1 MTTIKKIL
9 IGISRNPKRF
19 LLALV
24 FGYTALWTFLEP
36 LFAVLDIKPSGYNCW
51 YLISYILISFIIAFI
66 VVYPKRSVKFNLT
79 NTNTK
84 VEITFGDLF
93 KTEGHKVISVNEFF
107 DSKIGKPVSP
117 KTLHGVFIEKILG
130 GHSNIF
136 DDAVNSQLAG
146 QEIEAVQ
153 RVDGKT
159 LKYELGTTITIKHNN
174 SLYFLF
180 AIANAD
186 KDCNASS
193 TPSLM
198 LKALEGLWNKVR
210 IEGNG
215 IDINLPL
222 IGNGLSRVGLPPSQ
236 LLQLTLI
243 SLLKSAKEKDLSS
256 TIRVVL
262 TNDIFDKIDLEI
274 IKNNWE

>member
-1 MTTIKKIL
+1 MRKKI
-9 IGISRNPKRF
+9 ITGIRRHPKRF
-19 LLALV
+19 LLAIV
-24 FGYTALWTFLEP
+24 FGYTVLWTFFEP
-36 LFAVLDIKPSGYNCW
+36 LFSILEIKPTGYNCW
-51 YLISYILISFIIAFI
+51 FLLAYVIASLIISFI
-66 VVYPKRSVKFNLT
+66 VVYPEKMVKFNLT

-84 VEITFGDLF
+84 VEIVFGDLF
-93 KTEGHKVISVNEFF
+93 TADGHKVISVSEFF

-117 KTLHGVFIEKILG
+117 KSLQGIFITKILG
-130 GHSNIF
+130 GHTNIF
-136 DDAVNSQLAG
+136 DDAVNAQLAG
-146 QEIEAVQ
+146 QEIETVQ
-153 RVDGKT
+153 RVDGKSI
-159 LKYELGTTITIKHNN
+159 KYELGTTITINHNQ

-180 AIANAD
+180 ALTNTD
-186 KDCNASS
+186 NDCNANS

-243 SLLKSAKEKDLSS
+243 SLLKSAKEIDLSS
-256 TIRVVL
+256 TIRIVL
-262 TNDIFDKIDLEI
+262 TEDMFDKIDLEI

>member
-1 MTTIKKIL
+1 MTKIFTGIK
-9 IGISRNPKRF
+9 RHPKRF
-19 LLALV
+19 LLAIA
-24 FGYTALWTFLEP
+24 FGYTTLWTVLEP
-36 LFAVLDIKPSGYNCW
+36 LFTLLEIKTEGYNCY
-51 YLISYILISFIIAFI
+51 YLIGYILVSFVIAII
-66 VVYPKRSVKFNLT
+66 VVYPKKTVHFGLT

-84 VEITFGDLF
+84 VEIMFGDLF
-93 KTEGHKVISVNEFF
+93 DTKGHKVISASEFF

-117 KTLHGVFIEKILG
+117 NSLQGIFINRILG
-130 GHSNIF
+130 GHTDIF
-136 DDAVNSQLAG
+136 DNAVNTQLAG
-146 QEIEAVQ
+146 QEIASIQ

-159 LKYELGTTITIKHNN
+159 LKYEIGTTITIEHNQ
-174 SLYFLF
+174 STYFIF
-180 AIANAD
+180 ALTNTD
-186 KDCNASS
+186 NECNANS

-222 IGNGLSRVGLPPSQ
+222 IGNGLSRIGLPPSQ

-243 SLLKSAKEKDLSS
+243 SLLKSVKERDLSS
-256 TIRVVL
+256 TVRIVL
-262 TNDIFDKIDLEI
+262 TEDIFDKIDLEI

>member
-1 MTTIKKIL
+1 MTMRKKI
-9 IGISRNPKRF
+9 ITGIRRHPKRF
-19 LLALV
+19 LLAIV
-24 FGYTALWTFLEP
+24 FGYTVLWTFFEP
-36 LFAVLDIKPSGYNCW
+36 LFSILEIKPTGYNCW
-51 YLISYILISFIIAFI
+51 FLLAYVIASLIISFI
-66 VVYPKRSVKFNLT
+66 VVYPEKMVKFNLT

-84 VEITFGDLF
+84 VEIVFGDLF
-93 KTEGHKVISVNEFF
+93 TADGHKVISVSEFF

-117 KTLHGVFIEKILG
+117 KSLQGIFITKILG
-130 GHSNIF
+130 GHTNIF
-136 DDAVNSQLAG
+136 DDAVNAQLAG
-146 QEIEAVQ
+146 QEIETVQ
-153 RVDGKT
+153 RVDGKSI
-159 LKYELGTTITIKHNN
+159 KYELGTTITINHNQ

-180 AIANAD
+180 ALTNTD
-186 KDCNASS
+186 NDCNANS

-243 SLLKSAKEKDLSS
+243 SLLKSAKEIDLSS
-256 TIRVVL
+256 TIRIVL
-262 TNDIFDKIDLEI
+262 TEDMFDKIDLEI